1 MTLREDL
8 LCYLNEDIPF
18 GDVTSRAVIPDRRCT
33 ARITGKEHAIISGL
47 AEAEALCT
55 HCNITFTRRVSEGA
69 EIQPGTV
76 IAELE
81 GTAATVL
88 IVERTML
95 NLMSRM
101 SGIATATRRVAE
113 AAAAA
118 NPKVRIAGTRKT
130 APGLRLCDKQAL
142 VTGGADPHRMSLSD
156 MILIK
161 DNHLALVPLEEAVRK
176 ARAYSRY
183 VNVEV
188 EVETAKD
195 ALTAACSGADI
206 ILLDNMLPRDVQGTL
221 DLLTEQGVR
230 EQVVIEVSGNIT
242 PETIESYAVL
252 GIDTIS
258 MGSLTHTVK
267 NIDISLDIR
276 GAVNTVRIF

>member
-1 MTLREDL
+1 MALREDL
-8 LCYLNEDIPF
+8 LRYLNEDIPS
-18 GDVTSRAVIPDRRCT
+18 GDVTSRAMIPDRRCA
-33 ARITGKEHAIISGL
+33 ARITGKERAIISGL
-47 AEAEALCT
+47 AEAEALCS
-55 HCNITFTRRVSEGA
+55 HCNITFTRKVAEGA

-81 GTAATVL
+81 GSAAEIL
-88 IVERTML
+88 MVERTML

-101 SGIATATRRVAE
+101 SGIATTTRRVVE
-113 AAAAA
+113 AAKAA

-142 VTGGADPHRMSLSD
+142 VTGGADPHRMNLSD

-161 DNHLALVPLEEAVRK
+161 DNHLTLVPLEEAVQK

-195 ALTAACSGADI
+195 ALTAARSGADI
-206 ILLDNMLPRDVQGTL
+206 ILLDNMSPRDVQGTL
-221 DLLTEQGVR
+221 DLLTQQGVR

-242 PETIESYAVL
+242 PKTLESYAVL

-267 NIDISLDIR
+267 TAPHEPLGHDPHQ
-276 GAVNTVRIF
+276 G

>member
-1 MTLREDL
+1 MALREDL
-8 LCYLNEDIPF
+8 LRYLNEDIPY
-18 GDVTSRAVIPDRRCT
+18 GDVTSRAVIPDRRCM
-33 ARITGKEHAIISGL
+33 ARITGKENAVISGL
-47 AEAEALCT
+47 AEAEAICT
-55 HCNITFTRRVSEGA
+55 YCGITFTRRVSEGA
-69 EIQPGTV
+69 EIQPGAV

-81 GTAATVL
+81 GTASAVL
-88 IVERTML
+88 MVERTIL

-101 SGIATATRRVAE
+101 SGIATATRRAVL

-118 NPKVRIAGTRKT
+118 NPAIRIAGTRKT

-142 VTGGADPHRMSLSD
+142 ITGGADPHRMSLSD

-161 DNHLALVPLEEAVRK
+161 DNHLALVPLKEAVRK

-188 EVETAKD
+188 EVETAED
-195 ALTAACSGADI
+195 ALIAAQSGADI
-206 ILLDNMLPRDVQGTL
+206 ILLDNMLPREVQGAL
-221 DLLTEQGVR
+221 DLLTEHTLR
-230 EQVVIEVSGNIT
+230 ERVIIEVSGNIT
-242 PETIESYAVL
+242 PETLESYAVL

-267 NIDISLDIR
+267 NIDLSLEVK

>member
-8 LCYLNEDIPF
+8 LRYLNEDIPS
-18 GDVTSRAVIPDRRCT
+18 GDVTSRAVIPDRRCV
-33 ARITGKEHAIISGL
+33 ARITGKENAVISGI
-47 AEAEALCT
+47 AEADALCN
-55 HCNITFTRRVSEGA
+55 HCGITFTRRVSEGA
-69 EIQPGTV
+69 EIKAGTL

-81 GTAATVL
+81 GNAANIL
-88 IVERTML
+88 MVERTML
-95 NLMSRM
+95 NLISRM
-101 SGIATATRRVAE
+101 SGIATATRRAVKAAE
-113 AAAAA
+113 EA

-142 VTGGADPHRMSLSD
+142 ITGGADPHRMSLSD

-188 EVETAKD
+188 EVETAED
-195 ALTAACSGADI
+195 ALAAARAGADI

-221 DLLTEQGVR
+221 DLLTENTLRDTVI
-230 EQVVIEVSGNIT
+230 IEVSGNIT
-242 PETIESYAVL
+242 PDTLESYAVL

-267 NIDISLDIR
+267 NIDISLDIK

>member
-1 MTLREDL
+1 MALREDL
-8 LCYLNEDIPF
+8 LRYLNEDIPS

-33 ARITGKEHAIISGL
+33 ARITGKENAIISGL
-47 AEAEALCT
+47 AEANELCK
-55 HCNITFTRRVSEGA
+55 HCSISFTRRVSEGA
-69 EIQPGTV
+69 EVQAGTV

-81 GTAATVL
+81 GTARDIL
-88 IVERTML
+88 MVERTML

-101 SGIATATRRVAE
+101 SGIATATRRAVHTAE
-113 AAAAA
+113 EA
-118 NPKVRIAGTRKT
+118 NPTVRIAGTRKT

-142 VTGGADPHRMSLSD
+142 VTGGADPHRMTLSD

-161 DNHLALVPLEEAVRK
+161 DNHLALVPLKEAVKK

-188 EVETAKD
+188 EVETAED
-195 ALTAACSGADI
+195 ALTAAGTGADI
-206 ILLDNMLPRDVQGTL
+206 ILLDNMLPRKVQETL
-221 DLLTEQGVR
+221 DLLTENGLR
-230 EQVVIEVSGNIT
+230 EKVVIEVSGNIT
-242 PETIESYAVL
+242 PETLESYAVL

-267 NIDISLDIR
+267 NIDISLDIK

>member
-1 MTLREDL
+1 MALREDL
-8 LCYLNEDIPF
+8 LRYLNEDIPS

-33 ARITGKEHAIISGL
+33 ARITGKENAIISGL
-47 AEAEALCT
+47 AEANALCE
-55 HCNITFTRRVSEGA
+55 HCGISFTRRVSEGA
-69 EIQPGTV
+69 EIQPGTM

-81 GTAATVL
+81 GTAAGIL
-88 IVERTML
+88 MIERTML

-101 SGIATATRRVAE
+101 SGIATTTRRAVQTAE
-113 AAAAA
+113 KA
-118 NPKVRIAGTRKT
+118 NPAVRIAGTRKT

-161 DNHLALVPLEEAVRK
+161 DNHLALVPLKEAVQK

-183 VNVEV
+183 VNIEV
-188 EVETAKD
+188 EVETAED
-195 ALTAACSGADI
+195 ALLAAREGADI
-206 ILLDNMLPRDVQGTL
+206 ILLDNMLPREVQGTL
-221 DLLTEQGVR
+221 DLLTENGLR
-230 EQVVIEVSGNIT
+230 ENVVIEVSGNIT
-242 PETIESYAVL
+242 PETLESYAVL

-267 NIDISLDIR
+267 NIDISLDVM
-276 GAVNTVRIF
+276 AAMNTVKIF

>member
-1 MTLREDL
+1 MALREDL
-8 LCYLNEDIPF
+8 LSYLNEDIPS

-33 ARITGKEHAIISGL
+33 AHITGKENAVISGL
-47 AEAEALCT
+47 AEADALCR
-55 HCNITFTRRVSEGA
+55 HCDISFTRRIPEGA
-69 EIQPGTV
+69 EIQSGTV

-81 GTAATVL
+81 GTAADIL
-88 IVERTML
+88 MVERTML

-101 SGIATATRRVAE
+101 SGIATATRRAVKIAE
-113 AAAAA
+113 TA
-118 NPKVRIAGTRKT
+118 NPAVRIAGTRKT

-161 DNHLALVPLEEAVRK
+161 DNHLTLVPLEEAVRK

-188 EVETAKD
+188 EVETAED
-195 ALTAACSGADI
+195 ALLAARSGADI
-206 ILLDNMLPRDVQGTL
+206 ILLDNMLPREVQGTL
-221 DLLTEQGVR
+221 DLLTENSLR
-230 EQVVIEVSGNIT
+230 EEVVIEVSGNIT
-242 PETIESYAVL
+242 PETLESYAVL

-267 NIDISLDIR
+267 NIDISLDVKS
-276 GAVNTVRIF
+276 AVKTVRIF

>member
-1 MTLREDL
+1 MALREDL
-8 LCYLNEDIPF
+8 LSYLNEDIPS

-33 ARITGKEHAIISGL
+33 AHITGKENAVISGL
-47 AEAEALCT
+47 AEADALCR
-55 HCNITFTRRVSEGA
+55 HCDISFTRRIPEGA
-69 EIQPGTV
+69 EIQSGTV

-81 GTAATVL
+81 GTAADIL
-88 IVERTML
+88 MVERTML

-101 SGIATATRRVAE
+101 SGIATATRRAVKIAE
-113 AAAAA
+113 TA
-118 NPKVRIAGTRKT
+118 NPAVRIAGTRKT

-161 DNHLALVPLEEAVRK
+161 DNHLALVPLKEAVRK

-188 EVETAKD
+188 EVETAED
-195 ALTAACSGADI
+195 ALLAAREGADI
-206 ILLDNMLPRDVQGTL
+206 ILLDNMLPREVQETL
-221 DLLTEQGVR
+221 DLLTENSLR
-230 EQVVIEVSGNIT
+230 EEVVIEVSGNIT
-242 PETIESYAVL
+242 PETLESYAVL

-267 NIDISLDIR
+267 NIDISLDIK
-276 GAVNTVRIF
+276 GAVNTFKII

>member
-8 LCYLNEDIPF
+8 LRYLNEDIPS
-18 GDVTSRAVIPDRRCT
+18 GDVTSRAIIPDRNCT
-33 ARITGKEHAIISGL
+33 AHIIGKESAVISGL
-47 AEAEALCT
+47 AEAEELCS
-55 HCNITFTRRVSEGA
+55 HCGITFTRKVPEGA
-69 EIQPGTV
+69 GIQPRTL

-81 GTAATVL
+81 GKASAVL
-88 IVERTML
+88 MVERTML

-101 SGIATATRRVAE
+101 SGIATATSHVVQ
-113 AAAAA
+113 AAKTA
-118 NPKVRIAGTRKT
+118 NPAVRIAGTRKT

-188 EVETAKD
+188 EVETAED
-195 ALTAACSGADI
+195 ALTAARAGADI

-221 DLLTEQGVR
+221 DLLTENSLR
-230 EQVVIEVSGNIT
+230 EKVMIEVSGNIT
-242 PETIESYAVL
+242 PETLESYAVL
-252 GIDTIS
+252 EIDTIS

-267 NIDISLDIR
+267 NIDISLEIKA
-276 GAVNTVRIF
+276 AVNTVRIF